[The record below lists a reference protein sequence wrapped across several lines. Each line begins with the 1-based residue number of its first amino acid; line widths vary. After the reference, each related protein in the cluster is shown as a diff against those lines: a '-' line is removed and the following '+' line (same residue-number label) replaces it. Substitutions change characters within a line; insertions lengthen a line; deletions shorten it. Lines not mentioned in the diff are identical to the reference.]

1 MSTRFDAYLQTLG
14 KVPPAIDAMNRAD
27 PQVLDGYLTIREAVM
42 AQHEDGLPF
51 KYKELVFIILD
62 LLAGNIDG
70 AKLHLAAGL
79 NAGLTKTELTEAL
92 FQTMLLH
99 GLKTWGLGGY
109 QLVDFAESYETT
121 PTTQSADGAQSTA
134 DS

>member
-27 PQVLDGYLTIREAVM
+27 PQVLDGYLTMREAVM

-51 KYKELVFIILD
+51 KYKELVFIVLD

-92 FQTMLLH
+92 VPNDAAPRTEDVGVG
-99 GLKTWGLGGY
+99 GLPARRLRRI
-109 QLVDFAESYETT
+109 V
-121 PTTQSADGAQSTA
+121 
-134 DS
+134 